1 MAKTTKRSVSAPLS
15 RRLTTSSSS
24 MSSFNG
30 DGEPLAKGSPEYLD
44 LSPEVRDL
52 LVTQIS
58 TAVEDVLDSMM
69 HEGTEDAHWRGKM
82 RKDDVVYYE
91 DRETVTRGQSRFCCV
106 NVTDASVEDVIR
118 LFLVSD
124 TDVLLQRCRIMY
136 DNIMDARI
144 LSVLEHPSEENPMRS
159 SYVRYT
165 AFKTPALLRNHRDM
179 CVVVATDVIQC
190 PDGSTIGY
198 CVWDSLNLP
207 DVSAFDV
214 PQGFIRSRMF
224 RSGYFVQNTGEPN
237 AMTKVAYIVGIEAG
251 GFAPRLATRYVMPRF
266 GAVLSRVISHLRRK
280 QLDPSSF
287 APQSEWTDKRTVQ
300 FCQCCSK
307 HFGAVKLLDTRR
319 YNCVVCGDAICHACH
334 HVEEVEVRGA
344 RNTHMHRT
352 ALRGLY
358 GGSNHP
364 KTKSP
369 AVVSPVVDDMDAFED
384 GNPSTGEEG
393 NGFGTQAHASLR
405 RNSNNAI
412 DQAMHVHGA
421 AVALKIHDLPE
432 DSEYQLQR
440 KSASSSNDVGMLGRL
455 GVGQFFGGDKSSNQE
470 QDAFAGPQMG
480 QKYTV
485 LGQKQQWRKNRAGRS
500 RQLQTISPVEDD
512 GRRCVLRATR
522 TAPDVANSSAETFGE
537 GASSSMQSDSSGR
550 SSDFSQGRSGSSRRS
565 SSESV
570 GEGCQRFTITRQK
583 KSKYSAKLHLHGQ
596 KPLYLGRYKNEE
608 AALAACENACSVI
621 LTPRK

>member
-1 MAKTTKRSVSAPLS
+1 
-15 RRLTTSSSS
+15 

-91 DRETVTRGQSRFCCV
+91 DRETVTKGQSRFCCV

-344 RNTHMHRT
+344 RNTT
-352 ALRGLY
+352 VGICV
-358 GGSNHP
+358 GCKSNSR
-364 KTKSP
+364 KR
-369 AVVSPVVDDMDAFED
+369 
-384 GNPSTGEEG
+384 
-393 NGFGTQAHASLR
+393 AS
-405 RNSNNAI
+405 
-412 DQAMHVHGA
+412 
-421 AVALKIHDLPE
+421 
-432 DSEYQLQR
+432 
-440 KSASSSNDVGMLGRL
+440 RL
-455 GVGQFFGGDKSSNQE
+455 
-470 QDAFAGPQMG
+470 
-480 QKYTV
+480 
-485 LGQKQQWRKNRAGRS
+485 S
-500 RQLQTISPVEDD
+500 RWS
-512 GRRCVLRATR
+512 RW
-522 TAPDVANSSAETFGE
+522 
-537 GASSSMQSDSSGR
+537 
-550 SSDFSQGRSGSSRRS
+550 GSSFSTDSTDSTESSTRS
-565 SSESV
+565 LPV
-570 GEGCQRFTITRQK
+570 
-583 KSKYSAKLHLHGQ
+583 
-596 KPLYLGRYKNEE
+596 
-608 AALAACENACSVI
+608 
-621 LTPRK
+621 